1 MDNKTAKLRTEQLI
15 NHELAHADGEAAHR
29 GEYIESSERTWR
41 ALRNT
46 CRALVFRDYEMGM
59 LRGNL
64 TLAEAKLNLV
74 RAERDML
81 AAELRLVKLQLK
93 ELLTVRS

>member
-1 MDNKTAKLRTEQLI
+1 MDKKWTQAQVQHLL
-15 NHELAHADGEAAHR
+15 
-29 GEYIESSERTWR
+29 
-41 ALRNT
+41 
-46 CRALVFRDYEMGM
+46 
-59 LRGNL
+59 GNL

-93 ELLTVRS
+93 EAKGE

>member
-1 MDNKTAKLRTEQLI
+1 MSDVKLSPNEQIKQLEYDIAMYKSIGKRLQDERNK
-15 NHELAHADGEAAHR
+15 LA
-29 GEYIESSERTWR
+29 
-41 ALRNT
+41 
-46 CRALVFRDYEMGM
+46 
-59 LRGNL
+59 GNL

-93 ELLTVRS
+93 EAKGE